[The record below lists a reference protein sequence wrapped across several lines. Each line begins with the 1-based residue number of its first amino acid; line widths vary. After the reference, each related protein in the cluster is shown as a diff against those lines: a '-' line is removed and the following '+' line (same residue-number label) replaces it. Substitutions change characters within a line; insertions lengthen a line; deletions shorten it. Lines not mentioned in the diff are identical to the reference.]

1 MLLRWIHFDPDLVRA
16 SHIVL
21 DEVHE
26 RSAHS
31 DVLLVLLK
39 RLLATNRRPDLK
51 ILLMSATLNAEEISS
66 YFGDCCTLN
75 IPGFTFPVTE
85 FFLEDV
91 LQLSGKLKFLFRPLK
106 VDRNFVF
113 VCLSFFHAKSGTL
126 KNNRNWSI
134 DISI

>member
-1 MLLRWIHFDPDLVRA
+1 MLLRWIHFDPNLTKA

-39 RLLATNRRPDLK
+39 RLLRSNKRPDLK
-51 ILLMSATLNAEEISS
+51 IILMSATLNAEEISN
-66 YFGDCCTLN
+66 YFGSCCTLN

-85 FFLEDV
+85 FYLEDV
-91 LQLSGKLKFLFRPLK
+91 LQLTGMIP
-106 VDRNFVF
+106 
-113 VCLSFFHAKSGTL
+113 CFHGNKKMSEKNKRTFCWLATIASKSM
-126 KNNRNWSI
+126 
-134 DISI
+134 